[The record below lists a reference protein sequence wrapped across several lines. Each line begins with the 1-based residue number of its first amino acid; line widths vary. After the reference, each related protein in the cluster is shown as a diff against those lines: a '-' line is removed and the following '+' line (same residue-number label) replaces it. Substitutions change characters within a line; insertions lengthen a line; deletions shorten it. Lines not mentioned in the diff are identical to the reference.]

1 MSDIFINTEIQR
13 PPKQH
18 PNNCPPG
25 HLISIA
31 HGGHGH
37 WDGDGCCNSSPTPS
51 ISFIIPFLLITAIL
65 MIAFSTKK
73 LKDDDERF

>member
-1 MSDIFINTEIQR
+1 MNEI
-13 PPKQH
+13 KQH

-31 HGGHGH
+31 HGGNGH
-37 WDGDGCCNSSPTPS
+37 SDGDGCCNYSPTAS
-51 ISFIIPFLLITAIL
+51 IEFILPFLLITAIL

-73 LKDDDERF
+73 LKDDDESF